1 VIPRHTPDT
10 CESPGDTPPGPDELD
25 RLRSCRVFIEI
36 YGCRYNFGD
45 MAKLVEILK
54 GQDCTFAGC
63 PEEADVVIVNT
74 CTVVGPTERRMLR
87 RLSALRDRELYVAG
101 CMPVVQRGAIFAVCT
116 PSIISPEIIYER
128 YRQIGTV
135 APGSVGL
142 VQLAQGCSGTCTYC
156 LTRFARGPIQSFSK
170 EEICGQ
176 VRACARAGG
185 GVRHA
190 PVIMSDLSAAALP
203 GMTHGTADCIN
214 CLTGDKALEPGD
226 FPAVQFVREPVAGED
241 KAQDAMAFDEKPGIR
256 LPVSVRATP
265 RYGVWWR

>member
-1 VIPRHTPDT
+1 MIPRHTPDT
-10 CESPGDTPPGPDELD
+10 CESLGDTPPGPDELD

-45 MAKLVEILK
+45 TAKLVEILK

-63 PEEADVVIVNT
+63 PD
-74 CTVVGPTERRMLR
+74 
-87 RLSALRDRELYVAG
+87 
-101 CMPVVQRGAIFAVCT
+101 
-116 PSIISPEIIYER
+116 
-128 YRQIGTV
+128 IGF
-135 APGSVGL
+135 
-142 VQLAQGCSGTCTYC
+142 
-156 LTRFARGPIQSFSK
+156 LT
-170 EEICGQ
+170 
-176 VRACARAGG
+176 AGG

-214 CLTGDKALEPGD
+214 CLTGDEALEPGD
-226 FPAVQFVREPVAGED
+226 FPAGQFVREPVAGED
-241 KAQDAMAFDEKPGIR
+241 KAQDAMAFDEKPGNC